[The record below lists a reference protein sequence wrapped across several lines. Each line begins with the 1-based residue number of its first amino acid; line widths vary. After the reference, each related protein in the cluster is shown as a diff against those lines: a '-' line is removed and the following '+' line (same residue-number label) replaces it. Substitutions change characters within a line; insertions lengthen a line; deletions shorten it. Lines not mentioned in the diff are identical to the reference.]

1 MKQKEVAVIHGPPDT
16 GKSTTL
22 VELVKQA
29 MARGE
34 KVLVCAASNAAVDN
48 LLDRVNKAGCKDLV
62 RIGHPAN
69 VEKAH
74 AKMTL
79 ESLANARR
87 KKKKKGSVQTE
98 VDSERAILLGARVV
112 FGTLTGCFR
121 EVTGSSS

>member
-1 MKQKEVAVIHGPPDT
+1 MKQKEVAVIHGPPGT

-48 LLDRVNKAGCKDLV
+48 MLERVKKAGCKDLV
-62 RIGHPAN
+62 RLGHPAT
-69 VEKAH
+69 VDKAH

-79 ESLANARR
+79 ESLAR
-87 KKKKKGSVQTE
+87 KKKKKGAVQPG
-98 VDSERAILLGARVV
+98 VERAILIGARVV

-121 EVTGSSS
+121 EVIDLKSTLL